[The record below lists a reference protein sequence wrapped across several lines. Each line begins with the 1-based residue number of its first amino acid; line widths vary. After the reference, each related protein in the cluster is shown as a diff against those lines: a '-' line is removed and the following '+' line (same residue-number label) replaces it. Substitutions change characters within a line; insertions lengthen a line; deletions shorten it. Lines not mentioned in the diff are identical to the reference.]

1 MDLASLSF
9 SFCAMIVCLLG
20 AARCSIDD
28 KNNCPCP
35 KISSFP
41 LTKPPP
47 PTCYN
52 NTFRYTCIDG
62 YVRKVGTSNL
72 IRCKH
77 TEGAS
82 QWTTPTLQCIPNP
95 LKTTT
100 QPPETSTVTTSAS
113 TSLQVTQSGS
123 VSTSVA
129 TGRSSAETTSSDSVM
144 RTKATDRTT
153 SITTT
158 TKPFSGSTVTPPV
171 FDPRIDKT
179 TTSAI
184 SCTLLVMVC
193 AFIGIIF
200 LYYRRRSRSNSPPS
214 TGEERVSMTYAPPG
228 P

>member
-100 QPPETSTVTTSAS
+100 QPPETSTVTNIITVTSQNFS
-113 TSLQVTQSGS
+113 I
-123 VSTSVA
+123 
-129 TGRSSAETTSSDSVM
+129 TTTVDSVM

>member
-1 MDLASLSF
+1 
-9 SFCAMIVCLLG
+9 MIVCLLG

-35 KISSFP
+35 NISSFP

-77 TEGAS
+77 TDGAP
-82 QWTTPTLQCIPNP
+82 QWTKPTLECIPDP
-95 LKTTT
+95 LRTTT
-100 QPPETSTVTTSAS
+100 QPPETSIVTKIITVTSQNFSITTTVVSAS

-123 VSTSVA
+123 VSTSAA
-129 TGRSSAETTSSDSVM
+129 TGRNSAETTSSDSVTG
-144 RTKATDRTT
+144 TKATDGTT
-153 SITTT
+153 SNTTT
-158 TKPFSGSTVTPPV
+158 TKPFNGSTVIPQVSAERHAT
-171 FDPRIDKT
+171 
-179 TTSAI
+179 AI
-184 SCTLLVMVC
+184 SCIFLVMVC
-193 AFIGIIF
+193 AFIGIAF
-200 LYYRRRSRSNSPPS
+200 LYYRRRSRNNIPPS
-214 TGEERVSMTYAPPG
+214 TGEERVSMTYVPPG